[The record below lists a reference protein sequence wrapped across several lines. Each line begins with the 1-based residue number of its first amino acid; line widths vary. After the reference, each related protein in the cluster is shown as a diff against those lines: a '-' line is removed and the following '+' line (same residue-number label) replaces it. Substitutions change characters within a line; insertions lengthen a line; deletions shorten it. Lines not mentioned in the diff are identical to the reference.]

1 MQRLPRLERLIELAR
16 RVPPPALFAGPA
28 VVALVFAAALA
39 AATSDQRGAD
49 KVWIGT
55 EPYYEPFTYL
65 VDGELA
71 GFEVDLADELCRR
84 AGLECVWVYEEWTE
98 LISSLAAGKY
108 DAVMA
113 ALFDAPEWD
122 EAADFTEWYHPPGA
136 AAYAAPPGADPSVI
150 SERVAVLDDIAEL
163 DYLLA
168 TGATVLAYGTEAEAV
183 QAVLDGEAD
192 AVFAG
197 KQHLDTTDEIA
208 TGMLEYVGDEVIFDA
223 APAIA
228 VREGDDALR
237 TRFNDA
243 IASMKADG
251 SLNALLR
258 EWFGEDGP
266 QFD

>member
-1 MQRLPRLERLIELAR
+1 MERLRPLLELAQ
-16 RVPPPALFAGPA
+16 RVHPAALLAGPIIA
-28 VVALVFAAALA
+28 ALIFAVALAD
-39 AATSDQRGAD
+39 ATSDQREAD
-49 KVWIGT
+49 TVWIGT

-71 GFEVDLADELCRR
+71 GFEVDLAAELCDR
-84 AGLECVWVYEEWTE
+84 AALDCVWVYEEWTKMILS
-98 LISSLAAGKY
+98 LIDGKY

-113 ALFDAPEWD
+113 ALFDTPERD
-122 EAADFTEWYHPPGA
+122 EVADFTEWYHPPGA
-136 AAYAAPPGADPSVI
+136 AAYAAPPGADPAVI
-150 SERVAVLDDIAEL
+150 AGRVAVLESTAEH
-163 DYLLA
+163 DYLLE
-168 TGATVLAYGTEAEAV
+168 TDATVLVYGSEAEAM

-192 AVFAG
+192 AVFSG
-197 KQHLDTTDEIA
+197 KQHLDTTPEIM
-208 TGMLEYVGDEVIFDA
+208 TGVLEYAGDDVILDS

-237 TRFNDA
+237 TRFNEA

-258 EWFGEDGP
+258 EWFGGDAP